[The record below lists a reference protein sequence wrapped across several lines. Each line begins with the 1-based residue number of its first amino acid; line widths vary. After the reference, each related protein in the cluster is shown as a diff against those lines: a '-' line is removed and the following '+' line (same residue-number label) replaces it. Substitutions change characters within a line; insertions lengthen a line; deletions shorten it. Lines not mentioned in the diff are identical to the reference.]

1 MSWKPNKISLGVLKC
16 SAHRERVHCPFTLPQ
31 SLRTGSSSGHSG
43 QQGGLSEQQKAG
55 VDREDLGP
63 LPAVVSSSS
72 ESGDTEAIAD
82 GDT

>member
-1 MSWKPNKISLGVLKC
+1 MLSYKNVL
-16 SAHRERVHCPFTLPQ
+16 E
-31 SLRTGSSSGHSG
+31 
-43 QQGGLSEQQKAG
+43 

-72 ESGDTEAIAD
+72 ESGDTEAVAD